1 MTTEIVP
8 FDPLDVQITL
18 FRPVGYLLVIH
29 AAHLTSAPRC
39 DLIEGMKRTRGAT
52 VKTSRGR
59 CKLQYA
65 RRAPRLSATHK
76 KNRGV
81 NMSELI
87 TALVSGAVLVI
98 GSVAMFITT
107 WLKQKSMQNELDGIR
122 KALANSSQLYYISCP
137 NCGHKIY
144 LNSVTINTEQK
155 TTTGGI
161 TNATK

>member
-1 MTTEIVP
+1 
-8 FDPLDVQITL
+8 
-18 FRPVGYLLVIH
+18 
-29 AAHLTSAPRC
+29 
-39 DLIEGMKRTRGAT
+39 
-52 VKTSRGR
+52 
-59 CKLQYA
+59 
-65 RRAPRLSATHK
+65 
-76 KNRGV
+76 
-81 NMSELI
+81 MSELI

-155 TTTGGI
+155 NTTGGTT